1 MASTNLYASRVYKEH
16 PIVSWPLDDEIYFS
30 DLVGDEYREETG
42 WQGVNCSS
50 TTLIELPESPFPDSP
65 IVSWSGSTTDPYIY
79 TVPPLL
85 LNSSTLN
92 QGMGSYS
99 SNIYFFSQGAIDQI
113 EFGVENSEADDQ
125 FYLVEEPSNRS
136 WIRLGGD
143 FDIVDSPTNE
153 VTFVIRVTFADDS
166 SELDFVVNGFL

>member
-79 TVPPLL
+79 TVPPTTAKFINIESGHGLL
-85 LNSSTLN
+85 L
-92 QGMGSYS
+92 
-99 SNIYFFSQGAIDQI
+99 
-113 EFGVENSEADDQ
+113 
-125 FYLVEEPSNRS
+125 
-136 WIRLGGD
+136 
-143 FDIVDSPTNE
+143 
-153 VTFVIRVTFADDS
+153 
-166 SELDFVVNGFL
+166 